1 MQALLLECRLACT
14 SAFKVDDLHIPVC
27 TISLPCPTLALGTR
41 LLPLCF
47 KIGSGLTPQRLT
59 SCCPG
64 EGWGM
69 IFSHLT
75 PFLRPSALLP
85 GNLLILFLSYSL
97 NHPYWAVWFSNQ
109 LPGLSGKERRGTLPE
124 SFAPPTP
131 WGRRPGRLGHLSSS
145 QLPSPGRRV
154 SLLTMEARLPVGIL
168 L

>member
-109 LPGLSGKERRGTLPE
+109 LPGLSVRRGEEPSRRALLH
-124 SFAPPTP
+124 PP
-131 WGRRPGRLGHLSSS
+131 PGGGGLGGWDTSHPLSC
-145 QLPSPGRRV
+145 
-154 SLLTMEARLPVGIL
+154 LLQAGELAC
-168 L
+168 